1 MHRRFGL
8 SLGLVITVAANGCS
22 SENEPRPLGSD
33 QFYRRDDRGG
43 AIIPGPRVPENTLT
57 PPSPR
62 AGDAPANGSTVEA
75 STAAAEPSPE
85 GLRFVTQ
92 QVKPTTPTTLP
103 SGDVEPPAPTKR
115 TNYEVGQYV
124 SVGAIIAE
132 VNGSPIYAD
141 EIVRSISPLLA
152 ARAKELEEQRFRSL
166 ASSEINR
173 QVDESIR
180 NEVAYAAA
188 DRNTSAEDKQTA
200 ERITQQWRDRLK
212 TENKGSIEEVRR
224 KFRDQGQTYDEAAKA
239 EYRRNLVRVFYTKK
253 LFPRIQ
259 VTADDLRRY
268 YEQNRD
274 AQFTQHD
281 TLTFRLIKITPQAMG
296 SDAAARK
303 KADELAAR
311 VTRGEDFATV
321 AGEINHDPILLR
333 NKGLTGPID
342 RGAYRL
348 EEIETALWSLAP
360 GDTTPVLSVG
370 GAYYLARLEK
380 KTTGRVQVFEESA
393 VQAKMLDAL
402 RGEQFAKMRRDL
414 ETTLRRDSVVAKND
428 SVYATTLAMAM
439 QSYPKWR
446 E

>member
-1 MHRRFGL
+1 MHRRLGL
-8 SLGLVITVAANGCS
+8 SLGLFTAFVFAGCS
-22 SENEPRPLGSD
+22 SEPEPRPLGSD

-43 AIIPGPRVPENTLT
+43 AIIPGPRVPDAPLAT
-57 PPSPR
+57 PRPAS
-62 AGDAPANGSTVEA
+62 ADEPANGTSATPSSAQPSSEA
-75 STAAAEPSPE
+75 LE
-85 GLRFVTQ
+85 FVTS
-92 QVKPTTPTTLP
+92 QVKPVTPTTL
-103 SGDVEPPAPTKR
+103 SADAPVKPKR
-115 TNYEVGQYV
+115 MTTYEVGQYV

-141 EIVRSISPLLA
+141 DVVRTIAPLLS
-152 ARAKELEEQRFRSL
+152 ARAKDLEEQPFRSL

-173 QVDESIR
+173 QVDEMVR

-224 KFRDQGQTYDEAAKA
+224 KFREQGQTYDEAAKA

-268 YEQNRD
+268 YEQTRD
-274 AQFTQHD
+274 KDFTQHD

-296 SDAAARK
+296 SDAAAK
-303 KADELAAR
+303 KKIYDLAAR
-311 VTRGEDFATV
+311 VGRGEGFATV
-321 AGEINHDPILLR
+321 AGEINHDPVLLR

-342 RGAYRL
+342 RGAFRL
-348 EEIETALWSLAP
+348 EEIEKALWSINA
-360 GDTTPVLSVG
+360 GDTTPVTTID
-370 GAYYLARLEK
+370 GAYYLAQLDK
-380 KTTGRVQVFEESA
+380 KTIGRVQAFEESA
-393 VQAKMLDAL
+393 VQSKMLDTL
-402 RGEQFAKMRRDL
+402 RGEQFARMRRDL
-414 ETTLRRDSVVAKND
+414 ETQLRKESVVAKNE

-439 QSYPKWR
+439 QNYPKWH